1 MTQTLTLTLTLTR
14 DDLELRQKPLL
25 KRCMQKVR
33 PANPSVPNPNPNRAL
48 QP

>member
-1 MTQTLTLTLTLTR
+1 MTLTLTLTR

-33 PANPSVPNPNPNRAL
+33 LAHPCEPTPHPNP
-48 QP
+48 QPLRP